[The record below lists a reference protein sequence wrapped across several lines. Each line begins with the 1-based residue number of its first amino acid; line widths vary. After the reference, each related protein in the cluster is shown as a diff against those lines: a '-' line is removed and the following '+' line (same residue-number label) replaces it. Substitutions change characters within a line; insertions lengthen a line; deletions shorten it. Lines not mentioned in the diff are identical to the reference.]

1 MNPLNFIV
9 IAGSIIVLIFTIIS
23 ILGFIGKNYIK
34 VAPNQVAVFY
44 GRQYKTKDNIVVG
57 FKVITGG
64 AKFKIPI
71 IESVQMLDLSIFSIP
86 LDVKSAPNKDGVKVN
101 LRGIANVKILSEE
114 SALMA
119 ACERFLGK
127 TNDEIKDIA
136 YKNLEGHLRAIAGT
150 MTIENLVGD
159 RSLLNQ
165 AVLKEA
171 TVDLAKMGLGI
182 DLLTIQ
188 EVTDDNNY
196 IDQLGKKRTAEVV
209 RDAEIGSAQASKESK
224 ISTTTAQK
232 DAALTENTN
241 LAEIANS
248 EKETKVKIAN
258 YNAEISRMEA
268 TAAQAGPISTA
279 EAMKEVVIAEQ
290 SMQKIKLQKLTE
302 VAEELVKKTE
312 KDLESSII
320 KPAEAQKQ
328 ASIIRANQDKE
339 VLIIQAEGE
348 FQKIQKLAQAEMEKA
363 RLDGEGEASRTQ
375 AIGLAQAAVIQAK
388 IEAEAIGTKA
398 KGLAEAAVIEAKF
411 LAEAAGILKKAEAF
425 EKLDDTGKL
434 LQVLEVF
441 ERVAPQLVR
450 EFAGVMKAAADPLS
464 NVDNIS
470 IVDFGSGDATG
481 KFGSTVPGMIAK
493 FAAMASSSG
502 IDVEGLL
509 KKLGINVEALLKKSN
524 VSIDKENPLAIG
536 TVKEE

>member
-1 MNPLNFIV
+1 
-9 IAGSIIVLIFTIIS
+9 
-23 ILGFIGKNYIK
+23 
-34 VAPNQVAVFY
+34 
-44 GRQYKTKDNIVVG
+44 
-57 FKVITGG
+57 
-64 AKFKIPI
+64 
-71 IESVQMLDLSIFSIP
+71 
-86 LDVKSAPNKDGVKVN
+86 
-101 LRGIANVKILSEE
+101 
-114 SALMA
+114 
-119 ACERFLGK
+119 
-127 TNDEIKDIA
+127 
-136 YKNLEGHLRAIAGT
+136 
-150 MTIENLVGD
+150 
-159 RSLLNQ
+159 
-165 AVLKEA
+165 
-171 TVDLAKMGLGI
+171 
-182 DLLTIQ
+182 
-188 EVTDDNNY
+188 
-196 IDQLGKKRTAEVV
+196 
-209 RDAEIGSAQASKESK
+209 
-224 ISTTTAQK
+224 
-232 DAALTENTN
+232 
-241 LAEIANS
+241 
-248 EKETKVKIAN
+248 
-258 YNAEISRMEA
+258 
-268 TAAQAGPISTA
+268 
-279 EAMKEVVIAEQ
+279 
-290 SMQKIKLQKLTE
+290 
-302 VAEELVKKTE
+302 
-312 KDLESSII
+312 
-320 KPAEAQKQ
+320 
-328 ASIIRANQDKE
+328 
-339 VLIIQAEGE
+339 
-348 FQKIQKLAQAEMEKA
+348 MEKA